1 MSRTTLPLTERL
13 QEYLLANSLREHPA
27 LRQLRE
33 DTAGLPG
40 AGMQIAPEQG
50 QLMALLVELIGAR
63 RVLEIGCFTGYSA
76 LAMAL
81 ALPPDGRLITLEVNP
96 EPIEIGRR
104 AWRAAGVAERI
115 EVRLGLALESLDAL
129 LAEDLADAF
138 DLAFIDA
145 DKKSY
150 DAYYERALRLVRPGG
165 LILLDNVLW
174 GGAVAD
180 PADHE
185 RQTVALRALNAKLH
199 RDARISLSL
208 LPLGD
213 GLTVARKRPT

>member
-13 QEYLLANSLREHPA
+13 HDYLLANSLREHPA
-27 LRQLRE
+27 LAQLRAE
-33 DTAGLPG
+33 TSRLPG

-50 QLMALLVELIGAR
+50 QLMAFLVDLIGAR

-81 ALPPDGRLITLEVNP
+81 ALPPDGRLITLEANA

-104 AWRAAGVAERI
+104 AWHAAGVADRI
-115 EVRLGLALESLDAL
+115 EVRLGLAADSLEQL
-129 LAEDLADAF
+129 LAEGAAESF
-138 DLAFIDA
+138 DLVFIDA

-150 DAYYERALRLVRPGG
+150 DAYYERALMLVRPGG
-165 LILLDNVLW
+165 LILLDNMLW

-180 PADHE
+180 PADQK
-185 RQTVALRALNAKLH
+185 RQTATLRALNAKLH
-199 RDARISLSL
+199 RDERIALSL

-213 GLTVARKRPT
+213 GLTLARRRPC